1 MSKAAVQMPGEEEPF
16 ALWALWVG
24 MRRTA
29 ACEAHTGEVPPREQ
43 NSQCWFRSRRKR
55 AETSL
60 GAADISV
67 CATDIVQ
74 AIGAFQ

>member
-16 ALWALWVG
+16 ALWVG
-24 MRRTA
+24 MRQTA

-43 NSQCWFRSRRKR
+43 NSQCWFRSWRKR

-60 GAADISV
+60 GAADTSV
-67 CATDIVQ
+67 RATELSVPVP
-74 AIGAFQ
+74 